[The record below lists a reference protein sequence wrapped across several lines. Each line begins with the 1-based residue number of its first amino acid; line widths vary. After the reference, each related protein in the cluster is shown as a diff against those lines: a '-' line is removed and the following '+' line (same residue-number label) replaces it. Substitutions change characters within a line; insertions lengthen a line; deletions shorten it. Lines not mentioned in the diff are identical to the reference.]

1 MPSKSNQNLYD
12 ILGIESRSDDVEIKK
27 AYRKKVLEC
36 HPDKNPNNPK
46 ANELF
51 HQITTAYT
59 VLIDPESRKNYD
71 DSDKIC
77 ENNEKPNP
85 PEQQNESG
93 GSSNQH
99 NKYDKNESYI
109 NPKFAGAHFNY
120 TNTDFMN
127 PASSYEKP
135 TRPKGNQNMSKV
147 EKSLF
152 KMNVKR
158 RINEQYD
165 AEAANQHHSNR
176 PISRKCQWTFLIVFL
191 FLLLRWS
198 VPLIYECFESTC
210 CDSPH
215 KCIRLS

>member
-1 MPSKSNQNLYD
+1 MSKLKFGYSETATRIWKILPLCFDATKIFFKKWDIFSNLVVFSQYPNF
-12 ILGIESRSDDVEIKK
+12 KK

-59 VLIDPESRKNYD
+59 ILIDPESRKNYD

-77 ENNEKPNP
+77 ENIEKPNP

-135 TRPKGNQNMSKV
+135 TRV
-147 EKSLF
+147 
-152 KMNVKR
+152 
-158 RINEQYD
+158 
-165 AEAANQHHSNR
+165 H
-176 PISRKCQWTFLIVFL
+176 
-191 FLLLRWS
+191 
-198 VPLIYECFESTC
+198 
-210 CDSPH
+210 
-215 KCIRLS
+215 